1 MSASELRK
9 TAWSK
14 LSGKWGFFALITL
27 ILSVILSAL
36 SFTGVGTLIVAGP
49 LTVAF
54 YVMLLK
60 NSRGEKVAIEN
71 LFDGFKD
78 FLRTFVLYLLN
89 TLFVW
94 LWSLLF
100 VIPGIIAEL
109 KYSMSYFI
117 LAENPEM
124 TANEARLKSI
134 EMMNGHKWKL
144 FCLWLSFIGWII
156 LIGLTFGILSFW
168 VVPYMTAAEAEFY
181 NNLKAGPL

>member
-9 TAWSK
+9 TAWAK
-14 LSGKWGFFALITL
+14 LGDKWGFFALITL
-27 ILSVILSAL
+27 IDSVILSAAG
-36 SFTGVGTLIVAGP
+36 STGIGALIVAGP

-60 NSRGEKVAIEN
+60 NSRGEQVAIEN

-78 FLRTFVLYLLN
+78 FVRTFLLHLLN
-89 TLFVW
+89 GLFAF
-94 LWSLLF
+94 LWALLF
-100 VIPGIIAEL
+100 IIPGIIAEL

-117 LAENPEM
+117 LAENPEL

-156 LIGLTFGILSFW
+156 LIPLTLGILSFW
-168 VVPYMTAAEAEFY
+168 VVPYITAAEAEFY
-181 NNLKAGPL
+181 NNLKAGTL